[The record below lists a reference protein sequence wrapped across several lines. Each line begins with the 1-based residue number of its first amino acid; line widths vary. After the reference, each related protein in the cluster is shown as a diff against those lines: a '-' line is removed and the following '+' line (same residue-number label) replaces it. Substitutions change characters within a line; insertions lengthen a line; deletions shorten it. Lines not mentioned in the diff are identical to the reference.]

1 KFNKG
6 DEFMKKSKKNM
17 DEYIAELEDYYE
29 AAGKQDDFERDI
41 DGKSDKEI
49 LDLYNNIFNNND

>member
-1 KFNKG
+1 
-6 DEFMKKSKKNM
+6 MKKSKKNM
-17 DEYIAELEDYYE
+17 DECIAELEDYYE

-49 LDLYNNIFNNND
+49 LDLYNSIFNNND

>member
-1 KFNKG
+1 
-6 DEFMKKSKKNM
+6 MKTNRKKM

-29 AAGKQDDFERDI
+29 SCGRSDDFEHDI

-49 LDLYNNIFNNND
+49 LDLYNSIFNNKD

>member
-1 KFNKG
+1 
-6 DEFMKKSKKNM
+6 MKKSKKNM

-29 AAGKQDDFERDI
+29 AAGKQDYFEHDI

-49 LDLYNNIFNNND
+49 LDLYNSIFNNND